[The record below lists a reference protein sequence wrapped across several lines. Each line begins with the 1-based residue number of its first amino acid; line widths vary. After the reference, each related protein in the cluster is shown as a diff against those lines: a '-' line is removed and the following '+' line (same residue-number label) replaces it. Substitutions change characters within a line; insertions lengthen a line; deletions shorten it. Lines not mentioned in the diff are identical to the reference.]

1 MEVEYSIVRFENI
14 SMQTRQGDKLRGY
27 FANKYKENE
36 LIHNHRGDKLIYQ
49 YPKIQYKVIE
59 GIPLVCGI
67 EEGARLI
74 CGIGFET
81 DSILIDKNEME
92 VFQKEFIKSI
102 EQFEETGDYI
112 TYKFLTPWIA
122 LNQKNIYVYENSN
135 NIEREDL
142 LKKILI
148 GNILSM
154 AKGLNYNVLNK
165 IHVWLDVKECETNF
179 KNIRMKAFK
188 GTFKVNFLIPD
199 YLGLGKSV
207 SRGFGTIKR
216 S

>member
-81 DSILIDKNEME
+81 DSIFIDKNEME

-122 LNQKNIYVYENSN
+122 LNQKNIHVYESSN

-142 LKKILI
+142 LKRILT